1 MAEGIVDL
9 LEEVDIYEYEAYLQ
23 FSLFRVR
30 QAMQQM
36 IDIAAIEK
44 AGEKVGVGFF
54 FFLSG
59 EKAQLLILLL
69 ELLLRLQQFGIAFLH
84 QCQKLLIALLD
95 KKLPQENGEDGD
107 GQQGNQRI
115 FSYMLP
121 NY

>member
-54 FFLSG
+54 FFFRRKVCLFPR
-59 EKAQLLILLL
+59 ENPLLFAGISVRCC
-69 ELLLRLQQFGIAFLH
+69 RLPV
-84 QCQKLLIALLD
+84 
-95 KKLPQENGEDGD
+95 KK
-107 GQQGNQRI
+107 I
-115 FSYMLP
+115 V
-121 NY
+121 